1 MIVNPDKF
9 KSIIIPKHK
18 SPHEINAFQI
28 GNNSVEITSSVKLL
42 GISLDNQLNFIGHI
56 ENICKSAS
64 NQLNVLVRS
73 KTFLGFEQKRILIN
87 SFLLSNFNYC
97 PLVCCITSAKSL
109 KSAKDGFK
117 IFI

>member
-1 MIVNPDKF
+1 MQLIGFSQMIVNPDKF

-56 ENICKSAS
+56 ENIRKSAS
-64 NQLNVLVRS
+64 NQLNAFFFRGLNR
-73 KTFLGFEQKRILIN
+73 KE
-87 SFLLSNFNYC
+87 Y
-97 PLVCCITSAKSL
+97 
-109 KSAKDGFK
+109 
-117 IFI
+117 